1 MELEYSD
8 QNSRRS
14 KVYIAV
20 GAIIALVVAAT
31 VFFALQA
38 SKLAPAADVE
48 MRTVVVAAADIAART
63 PITEADVT
71 TREVPADPTNAQA
84 FTSVDQA
91 IGRVTGVPVA
101 SGQLVGPTVLAST
114 AEGMTYSILAPG
126 EAFDPEGPDWRA
138 VSVNVP
144 ASNAVGGT
152 LASGQ
157 LVDLIVT
164 MPLNPAT
171 EEEAPADEE
180 PPADE
185 GADGEDADD
194 EGAIMSG
201 PSTKVTLQSL
211 PILFRDGD
219 IYILRA
225 DLETAEKIAELV
237 ASGGHFTFVLRLEED
252 ERTADTEG
260 STIDQLVEEY
270 EFPLP
275 RAIEE
280 DTQPPA
286 AGN

>member
-8 QNSRRS
+8 KNSRRS
-14 KVYIAV
+14 KVYMGV
-20 GAIIALVVAAT
+20 GVIVALVVAAT

-38 SKLAPAADVE
+38 SRLAPATDVE

-63 PITEADVT
+63 PIAEADVT
-71 TREVPADPTNAQA
+71 TREVPADPTNAHA

-101 SGQLVGPTVLAST
+101 SGQLVGPTDLAST

-171 EEEAPADEE
+171 EEEQAPADEE

-185 GADGEDADD
+185 DADS

-270 EFPLP
+270 GFPLP

>member
-1 MELEYSD
+1 VELEYSD
-8 QNSRRS
+8 KNSRRS

-20 GAIIALVVAAT
+20 GVIVALVVAAT

-38 SKLAPAADVE
+38 SRLAPAADVE
-48 MRTVVVAAADIAART
+48 MRTIVVAAADIAART

-71 TREVPADPTNAQA
+71 TREVPADPTNAHA
-84 FTSVDQA
+84 FTSVDEA
-91 IGRVTGVPVA
+91 IGRVTGVPVG
-101 SGQLVGPTVLAST
+101 SGQLVGQTVLAST
-114 AEGMTYSILAPG
+114 SEGMTYSILAPG
-126 EAFDPEGPDWRA
+126 EAFDPDGPDWRA

-164 MPLNPAT
+164 MPLNPEAG
-171 EEEAPADEE
+171 EEAPADE
-180 PPADE
+180 
-185 GADGEDADD
+185 DADD
-194 EGAIMSG
+194 EAAIMSG

-225 DLETAEKIAELV
+225 DLGTAEKIAELV
-237 ASGGHFTFVLRLEED
+237 ASGGHFTFVLRPEED

-270 EFPLP
+270 GFPLP

-280 DTQPPA
+280 DTESPA

>member
-8 QNSRRS
+8 KNSRRS

-20 GAIIALVVAAT
+20 GVIIALVVAAT

-71 TREVPADPTNAQA
+71 TRKVPADPTNAHA
-84 FTSVDQA
+84 FTSVDEA
-91 IGRVTGVPVA
+91 IGRVTGGPVA
-101 SGQLVGPTVLAST
+101 SGQLVGQTVLAST
-114 AEGMTYSILAPG
+114 TEGMTYSILAPG
-126 EAFDPEGPDWRA
+126 ETFDPEGPDWRA

-144 ASNAVGGT
+144 AANAVGGT

-164 MPLNPAT
+164 MPLNPET
-171 EEEAPADEE
+171 GEEAPADE
-180 PPADE
+180 DQDGE
-185 GADGEDADD
+185 GAL
-194 EGAIMSG
+194 MSG

-225 DLETAEKIAELV
+225 DLGTAEKIAELV
-237 ASGGHFTFVLRLEED
+237 ASGGHFTFVLRPEED

-260 STIDQLVEEY
+260 STIDQLVQEY
-270 EFPLP
+270 GFPLP
-275 RAIEE
+275 RTIEE
-280 DTQPPA
+280 DTQSPA
-286 AGN
+286 AEN

>member
-8 QNSRRS
+8 KNSRRS

-20 GAIIALVVAAT
+20 GVIIALVVAAT
-31 VFFALQA
+31 VFLALQ
-38 SKLAPAADVE
+38 SSRLAPAADVE

-71 TREVPADPTNAQA
+71 TREVPADPTNAHA
-84 FTSVDQA
+84 FTSVDEA
-91 IGRVTGVPVA
+91 IDRVTGMPVA
-101 SGQLVGPTVLAST
+101 SGQLIGPTVLAST

-164 MPLNPAT
+164 MPLNPET
-171 EEEAPADEE
+171 EEAPADEE
-180 PPADE
+180 PPAEED
-185 GADGEDADD
+185 ADGEA
-194 EGAIMSG
+194 AIMSG

-225 DLETAEKIAELV
+225 DLGTAEKIAELV
-237 ASGGHFTFVLRLEED
+237 ASGGHFTFVLRPEQD

-270 EFPLP
+270 GFPLP

-280 DTQPPA
+280 DTESPA

>member
-1 MELEYSD
+1 VELEYSD
-8 QNSRRS
+8 KNSRRS

-20 GAIIALVVAAT
+20 GVIVALVVAAT

-38 SKLAPAADVE
+38 SRLAPAADVE
-48 MRTVVVAAADIAART
+48 LRTVVVAAADIAART

-71 TREVPADPTNAQA
+71 TRELPADPTNAHA
-84 FTSVDQA
+84 FTSVDEA
-91 IGRVTGVPVA
+91 IGRVTGGPVA
-101 SGQLVGPTVLAST
+101 SGQLMGPTVLAST

-126 EAFDPEGPDWRA
+126 EAFDPNGPDWRA

-171 EEEAPADEE
+171 GEEAPEEEEAADDEE
-180 PPADE
+180 
-185 GADGEDADD
+185 ADD
-194 EGAIMSG
+194 EGPLMSG

-225 DLETAEKIAELV
+225 DLETVEKIAELV
-237 ASGGHFTFVLRLEED
+237 ASGGHFTFVLRPEED
-252 ERTADTEG
+252 ERTAETEG

-270 EFPLP
+270 GFPLP
-275 RAIEE
+275 RAIEGE
-280 DTQPPA
+280 TQSPA